1 MPYLNIQTNIQVADE
16 AVLLAQASATVAE
29 MLGKPE
35 SYVMVHIESDAGL
48 IFSGSDA
55 PAAYLQLKSL
65 GLPENQTA
73 DYSATLCALL
83 QQTLGIEAGRV
94 YIEFSAPDRHMWGWN
109 NGTF

>member
-1 MPYLNIQTNIQVADE
+1 MPYLNIQTNVPVSDE
-16 AVLLAQASATVAE
+16 AALLAEASAAVAA

-35 SYVMVHIESDAGL
+35 NYVMVHIESGVALMFAGM
-48 IFSGSDA
+48 DA

-65 GLPENQTA
+65 ALPEAKTA
-73 DYSATLCALL
+73 DYSATLCDLM

-109 NGTF
+109 SGTF